1 VHIPDGFLDVKVWA
15 PATIAGAAVVS
26 YALKKANRSLDG
38 KQVPLVSLIGAFIFA
53 AQMINFPISGATSGH
68 FLGGAMAAILFGPW
82 ISILVMAAVLIVQ
95 ALLFQDGGIT
105 VLGANILCTGVLGSF
120 TGYGIYWV
128 GQRLFKG
135 KFNSIITFFAAWCS
149 IIVAAFGVAILLAL
163 SGTLAIK
170 TAIFAMVGWHS
181 LIGIG
186 EGLITAFVLRYL
198 GQRNVIKIKR

>member
-1 VHIPDGFLDVKVWA
+1 MHIPDGFLDVKVWA

-120 TGYGIYWV
+120 SGYGIYWV

-135 KFNSIITFFAAWCS
+135 KYNAVITFIAAWSS
-149 IIVAAFGVAILLAL
+149 ILVAAFGVAILLAL
-163 SGTLAIK
+163 SGTLNIK
-170 TAIFAMVGWHS
+170 TAIYAMVGWHS
-181 LIGIG
+181 IIGVG

-198 GQRNVIKIKR
+198 GQRKVIRIQG

>member
-1 VHIPDGFLDVKVWA
+1 MHIPDGFLDVKVWA

-95 ALLFQDGGIT
+95 AFLFQDGGIT

-120 TGYGIYWV
+120 TGYGIYWI
-128 GQRLFKG
+128 GQRLFAG
-135 KFNSIITFFAAWCS
+135 KYIAIITFFAAWSS
-149 IIVAAFGVAILLAL
+149 ILVAAFGVAILLAL
-163 SGTLAIK
+163 SGTLDIK
-170 TAIFAMVGWHS
+170 TAIYAMVGWHS
-181 LIGIG
+181 LIGVG

-198 GQRNVIKIKR
+198 GQRKVIRIQG

>member
-82 ISILVMAAVLIVQ
+82 ISILVMTAVLIVQ

-105 VLGANILCTGVLGSF
+105 VLGANILCTGVLGSM
-120 TGYGIYWV
+120 TGYGVYWM

-135 KFNSIITFFAAWCS
+135 KCNSVITFFAAWCS

-163 SGTLAIK
+163 SGTLTIK
-170 TAIFAMVGWHS
+170 TAIIAMVGWHS

-198 GQRNVIKIKR
+198 GQRNVIKIKG